1 MKNNQKSKKEEF
13 INNPKKALW
22 KLSIPMMLGMSVQS
36 LYMLIDTLLI
46 SRIVGET
53 SMAAL
58 GFAFPFLFI
67 IMGITFGLGSGATAV
82 IAQFIGSDEKQKA
95 NNAAE
100 HILIIGVILGI
111 VLNLLSFFIGDKLIL
126 IQGADQLTLKYSL
139 DYFYIIVVGSIF
151 MILGVFFRS
160 ILSGEGD
167 TIFSMKV
174 LGVGT
179 LINIILDPPLIYFY
193 HIKGAAYATLISQAI
208 VFIIFFYSIL
218 IKKSFYLDLDLKKFH
233 YNKSIMFKIIKLG
246 FPASLSMLVMSF
258 WMLICNKLITFSIQD
273 QTQAMAAVGAF
284 QMAGRLENIFFLPVI
299 SIASSLVTIVGMF
312 FGAKKFE
319 LIKQIVNYALIR
331 SIIIGFFFCALFYF
345 FADYIIIPFNADQYS
360 IKYLIQY
367 FSIVP
372 FAYPFIT
379 IGMNSSR
386 VMQALGH
393 GLPMLILTIL
403 RVLAINALL
412 SFIFIIIYDK
422 DISYIWYS
430 IILSSI
436 ITASIAYLWMKYI
449 NSKLINSEN
458 YYE

>member
-1 MKNNQKSKKEEF
+1 MQNNQSKKEEF

-58 GFAFPFLFI
+58 GFVFPFLFI
-67 IMGITFGLGSGATAV
+67 IMGITFGLGSGGTAV
-82 IAQFIGSDEKQKA
+82 IAQFIGSDDKEKA
-95 NNAAE
+95 NSAAE
-100 HILIIGVILGI
+100 HLLIIGIILGI

-126 IQGADQLTLKYSL
+126 IQGSNEMTLKYSL
-139 DYFYIIVVGSIF
+139 DYFYIIVAGSIF

-174 LGVGT
+174 LGTGT
-179 LINIILDPPLIYFY
+179 LINIILDPPMIYFY

-208 VFIIFFYSIL
+208 VFIIFSYSIL
-218 IKKSFYLDLDLKKFH
+218 IKKSFYLQLNLKKIQYDKFIL
-233 YNKSIMFKIIKLG
+233 SEIIRLG
-246 FPASLSMLVMSF
+246 FPASLSMIVMSI
-258 WMLICNKLITFSIQD
+258 WMVICNKLITFSISNEA
-273 QTQAMAAVGAF
+273 QAMAAVGAF
-284 QMAGRLENIFFLPVI
+284 QMAGRLENIFFLPII
-299 SIASSLVTIVGMF
+299 SIASSLVTVVGMF
-312 FGAKKFE
+312 FGAKKFN
-319 LIKQIVNYALIR
+319 LIKDIVNYALIR
-331 SIIIGFFFCALFYF
+331 SFSIGIFFCAIFYF
-345 FADYIIIPFNADQYS
+345 LIDYIIIPFNTDQDS

-367 FSIVP
+367 FTIVP

-386 VMQALGH
+386 IMQALGY

-403 RVLAINALL
+403 RVLLINALL
-412 SFIFIIIYDK
+412 SFIFIIIYNN
-422 DISYIWYS
+422 DITYIWYS
-430 IILSSI
+430 IVLSSI
-436 ITASIAYLWMKYI
+436 ITATIAYLWMKYI
-449 NSKLINSEN
+449 NKKLVNSEN
-458 YYE
+458 NYE

>member
-1 MKNNQKSKKEEF
+1 MSNKQSRKKEF
-13 INNPKKALW
+13 IDNPKKALW
-22 KLSIPMMLGMSVQS
+22 KLSIPMMVGMSVQS

-82 IAQFIGSDEKQKA
+82 IAQFIGSEEKNKA

-100 HILIIGVILGI
+100 HILVIGMLLGI
-111 VLNLLSFFIGDKLIL
+111 ILNLLSFFIGDQLIL
-126 IQGADQLTLKYSL
+126 MQGANQATLEYAL
-139 DYFYIIVVGSIF
+139 DYFYIIVAGSIF

-174 LGVGT
+174 LGAGT
-179 LINIILDPPLIYFY
+179 LINIILDPPMIYFY
-193 HIKGAAYATLISQAI
+193 HIKGAAYATLISQLI

-218 IKKSFYLDLDLKKFH
+218 IKKSFYLDLNLKKFT

-246 FPASLSMLVMSF
+246 FPASLSMLVMSL
-258 WMLICNKLITFSIQD
+258 WMLICNKLITFSILD
-273 QTQAMAAVGAF
+273 KAEAMAAVGAF
-284 QMAGRLENIFFLPVI
+284 QMAGRLENIFFLPII

-312 FGAKKFE
+312 FGAKEFK
-319 LIKQIVNYALIR
+319 LIKSIVNYALIR
-331 SIIIGFFFCALFYF
+331 SIAIGIAFCCIFYF
-345 FADYIIIPFNADQYS
+345 FVDYIIIPFNADENS
-360 IKYLIQY
+360 IKYFTQY
-367 FSIVP
+367 FTIVP

-393 GLPMLILTIL
+393 GTPMLVLTIL
-403 RVLAINALL
+403 RVLLINALL
-412 SFIFIIIYDK
+412 SFIFIIIYNK
-422 DISYIWYS
+422 SIVYIWYS

-436 ITASIAYLWMKYI
+436 TTATIAYTWMKYI
-449 NSKLINSEN
+449 NLKLINSKN

>member
-1 MKNNQKSKKEEF
+1 MDNKQSRKKEF
-13 INNPKKALW
+13 IDNPKRALW

-46 SRIVGET
+46 SRIVGHT

-82 IAQFIGSDEKQKA
+82 IAQFIGSEEKNKA
-95 NNAAE
+95 NNTAE
-100 HILIIGVILGI
+100 HILVTGIILGI
-111 VLNLLSFFIGDKLIL
+111 ILNLLSFFIGDKLIL
-126 IQGADQLTLKYSL
+126 MQGANQATLKYAL
-139 DYFYIIVVGSIF
+139 DYFYIIVAGSIF

-179 LINIILDPPLIYFY
+179 LINILLDPPMIYFY
-193 HIKGAAYATLISQAI
+193 HIKGAAYATLISQFI
-208 VFIIFFYSIL
+208 VFIIFCYSIL
-218 IKKSFYLDLDLKKFH
+218 IKKSFYLDLNLKKFT
-233 YNKSIMFKIIKLG
+233 YDKSIMFKIIKLG
-246 FPASLSMLVMSF
+246 FPASLSMLVMSL
-258 WMLICNKLITFSIQD
+258 WMIICNKLITFSISD
-273 QTQAMAAVGAF
+273 KAEAMAAVGAF
-284 QMAGRLENIFFLPVI
+284 QMAGRLENIFFLPII

-312 FGAKKFE
+312 FGAKKFN
-319 LIKQIVNYALIR
+319 LINEIVNYALTR
-331 SIIIGFFFCALFYF
+331 SLVIGIVFCGLFYF
-345 FADYIIIPFNADQYS
+345 FVDYIIVPFNADQNS
-360 IKYLIQY
+360 IKYFVQY
-367 FSIVP
+367 FTIVP

-393 GLPMLILTIL
+393 GIPMLALTIL
-403 RVLAINALL
+403 RVLLINALL
-412 SFIFIIIYDK
+412 SFIFIVIYNK
-422 DISYIWYS
+422 GIVYIWYS

-436 ITASIAYLWMKYI
+436 ITASTAFLWMKYI
-449 NSKLINSEN
+449 NKNLTKSE
-458 YYE
+458 

>member
-1 MKNNQKSKKEEF
+1 MENKQSRKKEF
-13 INNPKKALW
+13 IKNPEKALW

-82 IAQFIGSDEKQKA
+82 IAQFIGADEKEKA
-95 NNAAE
+95 DNTAE
-100 HILIIGVILGI
+100 HILVIGIILGI
-111 VLNLLSFFIGDKLIL
+111 ILNLMSFFIGEKLIL
-126 IQGADQLTLKYSL
+126 LQGADTITLKYSL
-139 DYFYIIVVGSIF
+139 DYFYIIVAGSIF

-174 LGVGT
+174 LGLGT
-179 LINIILDPPLIYFY
+179 LINILLDPPLIYFY
-193 HIKGAAYATLISQAI
+193 HIKGAAYATLISQVI
-208 VFIIFFYSIL
+208 VFIIFTYSIL
-218 IKKSFYLDLDLKKFH
+218 IKKSFYIDVNLKKFN
-233 YNKSIMFKIIKLG
+233 YNKSIMLRIIKLG
-246 FPASLSMLVMSF
+246 FPASLSMIVMSI
-258 WMLICNKLITFSIQD
+258 WMLICNKLITLSIND
-273 QTQAMAAVGAF
+273 ETQAMAAVGAF
-284 QMAGRLENIFFLPVI
+284 QIAGRLENIFFLPII

-312 FGAKKFE
+312 FGAKEFE
-319 LIKQIVNYALIR
+319 LIKKIVNYTIIR
-331 SIIIGFFFCALFYF
+331 SIMIGIFFCMIFYSLVE
-345 FADYIIIPFNADQYS
+345 YIIIPFNADQKS
-360 IKYLIQY
+360 IEYLIQY
-367 FSIVP
+367 FTIVP

-393 GLPMLILTIL
+393 GFPMLILTIL
-403 RVLAINALL
+403 RVLLINAFL
-412 SFIFIIIYDK
+412 SFIFIIIYNK
-422 DISYIWYS
+422 PVIYIWYS
-430 IILSSI
+430 IVLSSI
-436 ITASIAYLWMKYI
+436 ITAATAYFWMKFI
-449 NSKLINSEN
+449 NKKLINSEK

>member
-1 MKNNQKSKKEEF
+1 MENKQSRKKEF
-13 INNPKKALW
+13 INNPKRALW

-58 GFAFPFLFI
+58 GFAFPYLFI

-82 IAQFIGSDEKQKA
+82 IAQFIGADEKQKA
-95 NNAAE
+95 NSAAE
-100 HILIIGVILGI
+100 HILVVGIFLGI
-111 VLNLLSFFIGDKLIL
+111 ILNLLSLFIGDKLIL
-126 IQGADQLTLKYSL
+126 IQGADQITLKYAL
-139 DYFYIIVVGSIF
+139 DYFYIIVAGSIF

-174 LGVGT
+174 LGLGT
-179 LINIILDPPLIYFY
+179 LINIILDPPMIYFY
-193 HIKGAAYATLISQAI
+193 HIKGAAIATLISQII
-208 VFIIFFYSIL
+208 VFVIFTYSIL
-218 IKKSFYLDLDLKKFH
+218 IKKSFYLDLNIKSFH
-233 YNKSIMFKIIKLG
+233 YNKFILSKIIRLG
-246 FPASLSMLVMSF
+246 FPASLSMIIMSL
-258 WMLICNKLITFSIQD
+258 WMIICNKLITFSIPNESE
-273 QTQAMAAVGAF
+273 AMAAVGAF
-284 QMAGRLENIFFLPVI
+284 QMAGRLENIFFLPII

-312 FGAKKFE
+312 FGAKEFK
-319 LIKQIVNYALIR
+319 LIKSIVNYALTR
-331 SIIIGFFFCALFYF
+331 SIAIGIAFCCIFYF
-345 FADYIIIPFNADQYS
+345 FVDYIIIPFNADENS
-360 IKYLIQY
+360 IKYFIQY
-367 FSIVP
+367 FTIVP

-403 RVLAINALL
+403 RVLLINAIIA
-412 SFIFIIIYDK
+412 SVFIIIYNK

-430 IILSSI
+430 IILSSV
-436 ITASIAYLWMKYI
+436 ITATIAYIWMKYI
-449 NSKLINSEN
+449 NIKLINSEN
-458 YYE
+458 YYG